1 MPWEFKSPHPH
12 CLSRLIHTSAQEPQT
27 WLCPSVT
34 MGTRASQ
41 AMAPMAGHWQ
51 GEPASADWH
60 VPIATRTWRNDDQ
73 HPGQWV
79 PMVTSALPKQPHH
92 TTPIGAS
99 PAWLTTAVQGC
110 KPRRQGS
117 VDVLSQT
124 LQGFTYGTFRSG
136 PGIQGM
142 VSCVLRGGQAD
153 AGASKNASNWALT
166 VSMWCG

>member
-1 MPWEFKSPHPH
+1 
-12 CLSRLIHTSAQEPQT
+12 
-27 WLCPSVT
+27 
-34 MGTRASQ
+34 
-41 AMAPMAGHWQ
+41 
-51 GEPASADWH
+51 
-60 VPIATRTWRNDDQ
+60 
-73 HPGQWV
+73 
-79 PMVTSALPKQPHH
+79 MVTSALPKQPHH

-110 KPRRQGS
+110 KPQRQGS

-153 AGASKNASNWALT
+153 ADASKNASNWALT